1 VSPTPRRTFLFQAA
15 GLGAGLALSGKLRAA
30 ESAANKLVV
39 GIMGC
44 SNNFK
49 GDGRGME
56 LAKELVKLPNAE
68 IAYVCDVDARSREGC
83 AAAVEKLGGK
93 SPKAV
98 GDFRRILDDRAVD
111 ALVIA
116 APDHWHA
123 PATLLACAAGKH
135 VYVEKPASHN
145 AAEGE
150 LMVSA
155 ARKHQKVVQLGTQ
168 RRSWPAIREA
178 VEKVRSG
185 AIGSVKLAR
194 TWYFN
199 ARPSIG
205 HGQQT
210 SPPDWLDWE
219 LWQGPAPERPY
230 QDNLTPYNWHWF
242 WHWGTGELC
251 NNGVHMIDVCRW
263 GLGVDY
269 PRSVSSIGG
278 KYAHDD
284 DNETPDTN
292 TATFD
297 FGDRAITWECRNW
310 SRQTKLDPQCEV
322 AFFGDQ
328 GTLAIDGDGYAIQDL
343 EGKELSRNKAEGGT
357 GIHLQNFLRAVR
369 GDEPPHAEIEEGH
382 KSTLLCHLGNIAYR
396 LGRTVRTDP
405 ATGRLAGDA
414 EAGRLWSRE
423 YRPGWEPRV

>member
-1 VSPTPRRTFLFQAA
+1 MSSSSRRTFLLETAV
-15 GLGAGLALSGKLRAA
+15 LTAGLALAGKARAA
-30 ESAANKLVV
+30 DAPSNKLVV
-39 GIMGC
+39 GVMGC
-44 SNNFK
+44 SRGN
-49 GDGRGME
+49 GRGVE
-56 LAKELVKLPNAE
+56 LAREFAKLPGAE
-68 IAYVCDVDARSREGC
+68 VAYVCDVDAASREAC
-83 AAAVEKLGGK
+83 AAEVQKAGAKL
-93 SPKAV
+93 PQVV

-123 PATLLACAAGKH
+123 PATILACAAGKH

-150 LMVSA
+150 LMISA
-155 ARKHQKVVQLGTQ
+155 ARKNQKVVQLGTQ

-178 VEKVRSG
+178 VEKVRGG
-185 AIGSVKLAR
+185 AVGNVKLAR

-205 HGQQT
+205 HGKQVA
-210 SPPDWLDWE
+210 PPAGFDWA

-230 QDNLTPYNWHWF
+230 QDNLQPYNWHWF
-242 WHWGTGELC
+242 WHWGTGELA

-297 FGDRAITWECRNW
+297 FGGRAITWECRNW
-310 SRQTKLDPQCEV
+310 SPHTKLDPQYDI

-328 GTLAIDGDGYAIQDL
+328 GTLAIDGDGYVILDL
-343 EGKELSRNKAEGGT
+343 AGKELAKQRGDQGT
-357 GIHLQNFLRAVR
+357 AIHLQNFLSVVR
-369 GDEPPHAEIEEGH
+369 GDEAPHAEIEEGH

-396 LGRTVRTDP
+396 VGRTVKTDP
-405 ATGRLAGDA
+405 ANGHIVGDDDA
-414 EAGRLWSRE
+414 QKLWSRE
-423 YRPGWEPRV
+423 YRADWEPQV